1 MSRFFGVLNNEKNT
15 FGKWSIAILTVYLWI
30 VLSFTLIAHDVVI
43 NPVKLIVLLMAC
55 FITSFVAVKLLRKP
69 LNKINIG
76 SPVKNA
82 KTWGFASFGLIVLIY
97 TAYYLG
103 QYPGGLSADSLS
115 QYNQAV
121 GMEGYVD
128 WHPVIH
134 TLLYFTLPVKLG
146 GKLATIVFLQVLYW
160 SMSMGY
166 LIYSMAKGGLN
177 KILLGLFVVYIC
189 INPNLATYVVNP
201 WKDIAFMTFAALI
214 MACYI
219 RVFTTRGEWLLKPL
233 HVLLFAFALVMGLY
247 VRHNAVLFVVPA
259 LVIVLLFMVKNNKSR
274 VFLIVSVVALYAVVK
289 AVYSFMGLP
298 ETPKRKLETIGFPMT
313 VICNVMKYNPMALP
327 EDTRNAL
334 YGVASQESYEL
345 GYVTGSFN
353 SIKFSSY
360 IDVNRV
366 DELTYKTTL
375 RYTYEC
381 FRYAPRESFEA
392 VAKLTDMFWD
402 FNGDYGPIG
411 PVFIDNDYGFNSKPV
426 KGFDS
431 FVGFITR
438 IGTIGPGKI
447 IYGSLGTLMLIEITV
462 AAVLF
467 ASRRRSFIHILP
479 MFFYNYGTMLLL
491 SGDDY
496 RFFLYTVILWIPTVF
511 IMFKDKNTFNK
522 KKVKA

>member
-1 MSRFFGVLNNEKNT
+1 MRSIVDIFNSRIEN
-15 FGKWSIAILTVYLWI
+15 KWSVVILTAYLCV
-30 VLSFTLIAHDVVI
+30 VLSMTAIAHDVAVNTVI
-43 NPVKLIVLLMAC
+43 LIGLFAL
-55 FITSFVAVKLLRKP
+55 SFVASYVVIKLLRKP
-69 LNKINIG
+69 LNKISIG
-76 SPVKNA
+76 KPVKNA
-82 KTWGFASFGLIVLIY
+82 RVWGFVSFGLILIIY
-97 TAYYLG
+97 TVYFLG

-160 SMSMGY
+160 SMAMGY
-166 LIYSMAKGGLN
+166 LVYSMAKGGLN
-177 KILLGLFVVYIC
+177 KFLLGLFVIYVC
-189 INPNLATYVVNP
+189 INPNLATYVINP

-219 RVFTTRGEWLLKPL
+219 RVFTTKGEWLLKPV
-233 HVLLFAFALVMGLY
+233 HILLFAFALVMGIY
-247 VRHNAVLFVVPA
+247 VRHNAVLFVVPMLA
-259 LVIVLLFMVKNNKSR
+259 IVIIFMVKSNKSR
-274 VFLIVSVVALYAVVK
+274 VFLIVSVVVLYVVVK

-313 VICNVMKYNPMALP
+313 VICNVMKYNPEALP

-353 SIKFSSY
+353 SIKFSNY

-392 VAKLTDMFWD
+392 AARLTDMFWD
-402 FNGDYGPIG
+402 FNGEYGPIG
-411 PVFIDNDYGFNSKPV
+411 PVFIDNDYGFCSQPV

-431 FVGFITR
+431 VVGFITKA
-438 IGTIGPGKI
+438 GTIGPGKI
-447 IYGSLGTLMLIEITV
+447 IYGSLGSLMLIEITI

-496 RFFLYTVILWIPTVF
+496 RFFLYTIILWIPIVF
-511 IMFKDKNTFNK
+511 MMFKDKTTFNNR
-522 KKVKA
+522 KAKA